1 MEQKFSQ
8 WVPLGALALSHF
20 PGDGGFSAV
29 YALSEIAGG
38 DILKYGCTGS
48 LRTRIFGNYFGGIG
62 GQTKKRIHAELFEN
76 GMLMKVAIAWIETRD
91 RAEAEL
97 NEKELRRN
105 YTKAHGRRPL
115 WDRLD

>member
-1 MEQKFSQ
+1 
-8 WVPLGALALSHF
+8 
-20 PGDGGFSAV
+20 
-29 YALSEIAGG
+29 
-38 DILKYGCTGS
+38 
-48 LRTRIFGNYFGGIG
+48 
-62 GQTKKRIHAELFEN
+62 
-76 GMLMKVAIAWIETRD
+76 MKVAIAWIETRD